1 MRVRASLLLAF
12 VLVVSAVLTA
22 APQRRPDL
30 QAADIDAIAELLRLE
45 DTRTFDEAT
54 LARHLASTH
63 PEVKRRAIIAVGRI
77 VNPRG
82 PALLEGLRNDPNP
95 DVVATVV
102 FALGQI
108 KDPATVPW
116 LGQMLSSS
124 PSATVSFE
132 AARALGKV
140 RTPEARVLLSQ
151 YLDGAREARDRNP
164 VIGEALLS
172 LGRFTTAEDIT
183 PIVKWSASSDVEIRW
198 RAAWAMFRP
207 LCPRPP
213 ENVVRA
219 ACNPAVVPHVFK
231 LSGDPSPE
239 VRFWAVRGLIPASVD
254 AAKIEGLDRATVA
267 AKLRDLVKDPDRRVR
282 TEALRVLTA
291 YDDEASVM
299 TVVSALDDPDT
310 WMSVSAAETLGRH
323 KDRIAQIAPKL
334 GAAAAANRPL
344 ALRIASLAP
353 LTQLAPPL
361 ALDAAT
367 ALLKHENPSARNTA
381 IQVLR
386 QMGPLGQQRLE
397 AAGVVPP
404 ARGGV
409 PGGTVGSSL
418 GSVPNAPDYRAIV
431 ERWIVPAYKGQANPR
446 AVWTTAKG
454 EIELE
459 LFAADAPLG
468 MEEFVRLTENK
479 AIIGTVFSRVVPNF
493 VAQQATIT
501 GASRLRD
508 EVNQRGLLRANLAWA
523 SSGLDTGR
531 PGYTLGNTPQP
542 HNEGDF
548 TSLGRVTKGMDVV
561 DRLELADTITGAR
574 IVR

>member
-30 QAADIDAIAELLRLE
+30 QAADIDAIAELLKLE
-45 DTRTFDEAT
+45 DTRTFDEAALT
-54 LARHLASTH
+54 RHLASPH

-140 RTPEARVLLSQ
+140 RTPEARVLLAQ
-151 YLDGAREARDRNP
+151 YLDGARDTRDRRA

-172 LGRFTTAEDIT
+172 LGRFTPAAGTTPPPEDIT
-183 PIVKWSASSDVEIRW
+183 PIVKWSASADVEIRW

-207 LCPRPP
+207 R
-213 ENVVRA
+213 
-219 ACNPAVVPHVFK
+219 NPAAVPHVFK
-231 LSGDPSPE
+231 LAGDPSPE

-254 AAKIEGLDRATVA
+254 AAKIDGLDRATVA
-267 AKLRDLVKDPDRRVR
+267 ARLRDLVKDPDRRVR

-299 TVVSALDDPDT
+299 MVVNALDDPDT

-323 KDRIAQIAPKL
+323 KDRIAQLSPKL

-367 ALLKHENPSARNTA
+367 ALLKHENPIARNTA
-381 IQVLR
+381 IQALR

-409 PGGTVGSSL
+409 PGGTVGSAL
-418 GSVPNAPDYRAIV
+418 GSIPNAPDYRAIV

-479 AIIGTVFSRVVPNF
+479 AIIGTAFSRVVPNF

>member
-1 MRVRASLLLAF
+1 MRVRASLLLAL

-30 QAADIDAIAELLRLE
+30 QAADIDAIAELLKLE

-54 LARHLASTH
+54 LARHLASAH

-82 PALLEGLRNDPNP
+82 PALLEGLRNDPSP

-140 RTPEARVLLSQ
+140 RTPEARVLLAQ
-151 YLDGAREARDRNP
+151 YLDGARDTRDRRP

-172 LGRFTTAEDIT
+172 LGRFTTAAGTTPTPEDIT
-183 PIVKWSASSDVEIRW
+183 PIVKWSASTDVEIRW

-207 LCPRPP
+207 R
-213 ENVVRA
+213 
-219 ACNPAVVPHVFK
+219 NPAVVPHVFK

-397 AAGVVPP
+397 AAGIVNTGRPEPLGGPAQQTQTAAP
-404 ARGGV
+404 AR
-409 PGGTVGSSL
+409 
-418 GSVPNAPDYRAIV
+418 DYRAIV